1 MEAPPQVVIP
11 LQQHLGAT
19 NLPQVRK
26 GDEVFV
32 GTLIGD
38 SDARVSSPVHSSVSG
53 KVVQVTSH
61 PSPLGKDMLSVI
73 IDNDGLNRPD
83 PSLAPP
89 GDWREMSPADIRAAI
104 RAAGIVGLG
113 GATFP
118 VQIKLDPPADY
129 PIDTVILN
137 GAECEPYLNSD
148 YRLMVEEGEAMLEGL
163 RIIMRTVGATRGIV
177 AVEDNKPE
185 AIDVLKHLLKDDN
198 IKVAKLRTRYPQG
211 AEKVLIDSLLDK
223 EVPSGGLPMNV
234 GVIVSNVGTADAI
247 ARYFRTGMPLVS
259 RVVTVTG
266 SVVREPA
273 NLVVPLGSSFNAVI
287 QACGG
292 FSAEPGKV
300 IMGGPMM
307 GLAQYTLEVP
317 VIKATSG
324 ILALSREEASY
335 EIPSEPVCI
344 RCGRCVGVCPMGLIP
359 TYLATFAH
367 FGKLADMERLNIN
380 DCIECGCCAY
390 ICPTHNPMVQLIKL
404 GKSETAMA
412 KQRQFALKAAAETEN
427 GGDDDG
433 S

>member
-1 MEAPPQVVIP
+1 M
-11 LQQHLGAT
+11 
-19 NLPQVRK
+19 
-26 GDEVFV
+26 D
-32 GTLIGD
+32 
-38 SDARVSSPVHSSVSG
+38 
-53 KVVQVTSH
+53 
-61 PSPLGKDMLSVI
+61 
-73 IDNDGLNRPD
+73 
-83 PSLAPP
+83 
-89 GDWREMSPADIRAAI
+89 
-104 RAAGIVGLG
+104 
-113 GATFP
+113 
-118 VQIKLDPPADY
+118 
-129 PIDTVILN
+129 
-137 GAECEPYLNSD
+137 
-148 YRLMVEEGEAMLEGL
+148 
-163 RIIMRTVGATRGIV
+163 
-177 AVEDNKPE
+177 
-185 AIDVLKHLLKDDN
+185 
-198 IKVAKLRTRYPQG
+198 
-211 AEKVLIDSLLDK
+211 
-223 EVPSGGLPMNV
+223 V
-234 GVIVSNVGTADAI
+234 GVIVSNVGTAEAI
-247 ARYFRTGMPLVS
+247 ANYFRTGMPLVS

-273 NLVVPLGSSFNAVI
+273 NLVVPLGSSFNAAI

-292 FSAEPGKV
+292 FSSEPGKV

-412 KQRQFALKAAAETEN
+412 KERQVALKAAAEAEADAEN
-427 GGDDDG
+427 GGDGDG